1 MPRYFFH
8 MLEQDERRPDP
19 DGVELPDD
27 EAAVDEA
34 TKAARDFIVE
44 AIMTGNIVD
53 GQIIEIV
60 DQTGRQVQRL
70 PLRSILRTE

>member
-8 MLEQDERRPDP
+8 MLEQNDRRPDP

-27 EAAVDEA
+27 TAAVNEA
-34 TKAARDFIVE
+34 TKAAREFIVE
-44 AIMTGNIVD
+44 AVMTGAIVD

-60 DQTGRQVQRL
+60 DADGREVHRL
-70 PLRSILRTE
+70 PLKSVLRTE